1 MGLVDRVKSIFRAK
15 ANSILNELEDPE
27 EALELSLE
35 ELREQLNKINKSLI
49 EVTTVKKRLES
60 NLSDIRNKIRLAQE
74 QADLSITS
82 NREDLAQAALAK
94 KMDLTEQEE
103 RISKELKQLEE
114 KIKMIAA
121 NKEKLQRHIYD
132 LQNKKEELI
141 VMNRAADA
149 QIMVKEAIAGVSSDI
164 LNINQR
170 IARAQEKIKEKN
182 NRVAAM
188 DELIEINALDVLYE
202 TDPIQEELYKI
213 QKEERIKQEL
223 EQLKKKKGVL

>member
-1 MGLVDRVKSIFRAK
+1 MGLADKIKSIFKAK

-60 NLSDIRNKIRLAQE
+60 NLSDIRDKIRLAQE
-74 QADLSITS
+74 QADLSIAS
-82 NREDLAQAALAK
+82 NREDLAQAALSK

-121 NKEKLQRHIYD
+121 NKEKLERHIYD
-132 LQNKKEELI
+132 LQNKK
-141 VMNRAADA
+141 
-149 QIMVKEAIAGVSSDI
+149 
-164 LNINQR
+164 
-170 IARAQEKIKEKN
+170 KN
-182 NRVAAM
+182 
-188 DELIEINALDVLYE
+188 
-202 TDPIQEELYKI
+202 
-213 QKEERIKQEL
+213 
-223 EQLKKKKGVL
+223 